1 MLRIR
6 NVSFGAAA
14 AALVA
19 AATALPAAGAGIV
32 AEIQKAWVVPDG
44 DVTGEA
50 AVYVI
55 TLSGSLNPTVRGRS
69 LAAGDQIR
77 VIFPPEFD
85 LTNLAA
91 GYPLADVPTSSQPCV
106 PSNLQCT
113 TAVLLKGW
121 PEEPYFPP
129 AQYATLSID
138 AAENAL
144 VFTAVQDMVADPPVS
159 PGIKQLFLMLHGVT
173 NPAPG
178 HYQIRVEAQTGPWG
192 TWESGSGILQVVPE
206 TRPSVGATSVFVK
219 ALSGLL
225 PGGPACGP
233 GTLPPNP
240 DDPVYQTTTVGNDA
254 PFVWSFLLWGDD
266 AEPLGDVWLDWAN
279 PRHARLKRGNATI
292 GHVFIDAPRGATGQ
306 AIEVNPLGCPTVLP
320 AAPVIGGTPGIGPD
334 PVGRLDMQFRA
345 GNVPGRYT
353 TTILLNNGNSQ
364 RMVVTAFRPW
374 HHDVYG
380 NRHR

>member
-6 NVSFGAAA
+6 NISFCGATV
-14 AALVA
+14 ALLA
-19 AATALPAAGAGIV
+19 AATALPAAGAGLV
-32 AEIQKAWVVPDG
+32 AGIQKAWVVPDG

-55 TLSGSLNPTVRGRS
+55 TLSGSLDPAVRGRS
-69 LAAGDQIR
+69 LTAGDQIR
-77 VIFPPEFD
+77 VIFPAEFD
-85 LTNLAA
+85 LTNLAT
-91 GYPLADVPTSSQPCV
+91 GYPLADVPTPSQPCV
-106 PSNLQCT
+106 PTNLQCT

-129 AQYATLSID
+129 AQYAKLSID
-138 AAENAL
+138 SAENAL
-144 VFTAVQDMVADPPVS
+144 VFTAVQDIVADPPVS

-173 NPAPG
+173 NPSPG
-178 HYQIRVEAQTGPWG
+178 YYRIRVDAQTGPAG
-192 TWESGSGILQVVPE
+192 SWESGSGFLQVLPQ
-206 TRPSVGATSVFVK
+206 TRPSIGATSVFVK

-240 DDPVYQTTTVGNDA
+240 DDPVYQTTAIESNA

-266 AEPLGDVWLDWAN
+266 AEPLGDVWLDWVN
-279 PRHARLKRGNATI
+279 SDHALLKRVDSTI

-353 TTILLNNGNSQ
+353 TTIVLNNGSSQ
-364 RMVVTAFRPW
+364 RMIVTALRARQT
-374 HHDVYG
+374 DYG
-380 NRHR
+380 DYH